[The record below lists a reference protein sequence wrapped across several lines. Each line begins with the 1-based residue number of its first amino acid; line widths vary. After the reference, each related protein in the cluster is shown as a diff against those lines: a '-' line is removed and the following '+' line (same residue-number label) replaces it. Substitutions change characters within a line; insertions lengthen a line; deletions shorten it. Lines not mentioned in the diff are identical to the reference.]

1 VLTEISTV
9 TGANNLI
16 SALQI
21 HKRITLIFS
30 IGVPA
35 LINSDVVE
43 NEFNQQR
50 STYNGANTNPNAL
63 QYRRSLNSIIIGQS
77 VISKKENAGLL
88 AQKSSC

>member
-21 HKRITLIFS
+21 
-30 IGVPA
+30 
-35 LINSDVVE
+35 SDVVE

-77 VISKKENAGLL
+77 DISKKGNASLNKFCS
-88 AQKSSC
+88 AQPFNFSSANS